1 MYRKNLAIRWECF
14 LWKHNESGLS
24 GMLPLVPL
32 GALVDGEMMLNKN
45 GEIVESVWNDLPNH
59 YAHVELDRHII
70 MPNHIHGIMIIVGA
84 GLKPAPT
91 DTEKTHGLP
100 EIICGLKTFSARR
113 INQIRNTPGAK
124 LWQRNYY
131 EHIVRN
137 ENELNR
143 IRQYIIDNPKNW
155 KSDRNYPTDNVRA
168 VREPPQP
175 YGEKTWMI

>member
-1 MYRKNLAIRWECF
+1 
-14 LWKHNESGLS
+14 
-24 GMLPLVPL
+24 LVPL

-100 EIICGLKTFSARR
+100 PQNYDNII
-113 INQIRNTPGAK
+113 IMNTLCAMET
-124 LWQRNYY
+124 N
-131 EHIVRN
+131 
-137 ENELNR
+137 
-143 IRQYIIDNPKNW
+143 
-155 KSDRNYPTDNVRA
+155 
-168 VREPPQP
+168 
-175 YGEKTWMI
+175 